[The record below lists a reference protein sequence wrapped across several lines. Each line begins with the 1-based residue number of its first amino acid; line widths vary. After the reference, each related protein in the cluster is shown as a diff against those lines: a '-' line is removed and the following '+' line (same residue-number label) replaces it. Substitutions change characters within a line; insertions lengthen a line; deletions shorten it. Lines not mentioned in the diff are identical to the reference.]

1 MKTEREMEVYLQ
13 ESVSSCSEEELAIP
27 PGRRMDKEAEIARS
41 LRDTGKMERK
51 YHR

>member
-1 MKTEREMEVYLQ
+1 MEVYLQ
-13 ESVSSCSEEELAIP
+13 ELVSLCSEEELAMP
-27 PGRRMDKEAEIARS
+27 PDRIMEKEIESVGS